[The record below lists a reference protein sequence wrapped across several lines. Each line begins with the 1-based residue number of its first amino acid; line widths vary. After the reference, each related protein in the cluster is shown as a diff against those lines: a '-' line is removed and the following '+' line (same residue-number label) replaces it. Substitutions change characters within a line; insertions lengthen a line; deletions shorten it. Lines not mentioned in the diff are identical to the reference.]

1 MVASRPS
8 KEPDLA
14 QLQKAFPAFNSWT
27 RLWPCPG
34 LQLPASQTHNT
45 CFSDESTNLG
55 RRARRE
61 PGNLPC
67 YQPVPTVTREGR
79 ARRLAPSSQQRPS
92 KAGGQGAPRRRGTGP
107 RCPDASLGLR
117 NTPSPGSHKSG
128 FYVAMNRGR
137 QWIYFRLWRNWPSL
151 GLPPAIRSLDMAGP
165 GVPGRHGGLT
175 KAESCPAWG
184 RRFHPPRG
192 LLLAGPSPTAGG
204 SAVGSPGCQQGPAGG
219 DRPTSPSPWAQG
231 WPWASRGVPPTCS
244 QNRNRPLLQ
253 GPLSHHGQPLLD
265 TPLPLKAH
273 PGDV

>member
-1 MVASRPS
+1 MNQRIWDDWREGSQATCPVINLFPPS
-8 KEPDLA
+8 
-14 QLQKAFPAFNSWT
+14 
-27 RLWPCPG
+27 PG
-34 LQLPASQTHNT
+34 K
-45 CFSDESTNLG
+45 G
-55 RRARRE
+55 E
-61 PGNLPC
+61 PG
-67 YQPVPTVTREGR
+67 G
-79 ARRLAPSSQQRPS
+79 LAPSSQQRPS

-128 FYVAMNRGR
+128 FYVVMNRGR
-137 QWIYFRLWRNWPSL
+137 QWIYFRLRRNWPSL

-204 SAVGSPGCQQGPAGG
+204 SAVGSTGCQQGPAGG

-231 WPWASRGVPPTCS
+231 WPGPHVGSPPPAPRTGTAPSSRAPSPTMASLCWTPH
-244 QNRNRPLLQ
+244 
-253 GPLSHHGQPLLD
+253 SH
-265 TPLPLKAH
+265 
-273 PGDV
+273 